1 MADEAGTFD
10 PASNPAGVYR
20 EPPPSLG
27 MVAHIWAGH
36 VGSLDADPVELPAL
50 RADDGPTLGG
60 DGRPEGASQRNPT
73 AARD

>member
-1 MADEAGTFD
+1 MADEAGQFD
-10 PASNPAGVYR
+10 LTSNSTGVYR

-36 VGSLDADPVELPAL
+36 VGSMDADPADLPAL
-50 RADDGPTLGG
+50 CG
-60 DGRPEGASQRNPT
+60 DGTSRSPGDGAVEGASRRNPT